1 MNDVI
6 TLCFPAK
13 FDYIAPIRLA
23 VSGIVSNREMSVEQ
37 LENIK
42 TCVSEACM
50 LLICSQTCNVFHVTV
65 TIKDAEII
73 VSVDGSKTEKIVQ
86 CKGCME
92 FNTEMSKMMINAMSS
107 ECRFVGEGDAL
118 SKVIFSILTKD

>member
-13 FDYIAPIRLA
+13 FDYIAPLRLA
-23 VSGIVSNREMSVEQ
+23 VSGIVSNRKLDIET

-42 TCVSEACM
+42 TCVQEACM
-50 LLICSQTCNVFHVTV
+50 LLICAQTCNVFHVTV
-65 TIKDAEII
+65 TIKDEAIT
-73 VSVDGSKTEKIVQ
+73 VSVHGSKTEKIRQ

-92 FNTEMSKMMINAMSS
+92 FNTEMSRMMIEAMSS
-107 ECRFVGEGDAL
+107 SCRFENEDCSL
-118 SKVIFSILTKD
+118 SKVVFSIDVKG